1 MQPIEVVENKKLLST
16 KLPSWL
22 GVVKQLAGY
31 CPAEDRCLE
40 GSQRVKEEALRQ
52 KGPQLTATV
61 TLAGR
66 YWAGKKSAQAT
77 CQRAAF
83 GLTVRT
89 EAVGRSREELKKD
102 LARLMET
109 CGDSGGCWWWWLKR
123 PSPCVIAKGH
133 GAGKNSLC
141 RLRQRLRGIGG
152 IIVVDTEGPKFGLME
167 MTRAR
172 VSLVDLIWSFQDRLS
187 VTDSCGCCGGT
198 GRIESVEM
206 TLSKIERRSWP
217 TGRPS
222 LALWRPVGGGA

>member
-66 YWAGKKSAQAT
+66 YWAGKKSAQAA

-109 CGDSGGCWWWWLKR
+109 CGDSGGCCWWWLKR
-123 PSPCVIAKGH
+123 PGPCVIAKGH
-133 GAGKNSLC
+133 GTGTQVISSTIRLKRLSGFVSNIPKGKNSLC
-141 RLRQRLRGIGG
+141 RLRQRLRDIGG
-152 IIVVDTEGPKFGLME
+152 IIVVDTEGPSHESARPLSGTDLKLLSWKFQ
-167 MTRAR
+167 
-172 VSLVDLIWSFQDRLS
+172 SS
-187 VTDSCGCCGGT
+187 DSW
-198 GRIESVEM
+198 
-206 TLSKIERRSWP
+206 K
-217 TGRPS
+217 
-222 LALWRPVGGGA
+222 